1 MAPPYFLLHFLL
13 PLFTVV
19 PFTRA
24 ASQISPPVSL
34 PGCRNK
40 CGNITVPYPFGF
52 EPNCFR
58 EDSSQDFSL
67 VCNESYNPPRLFIS
81 GDDREITDISPRGQL
96 HILVTAK
103 RACYNSSGD
112 YISGTSASTYIAYGA
127 GRPFV
132 LSVSNNFYAVG
143 CPNQGYFVDAV
154 GYYVSGCVSA
164 CRPSQ
169 YSLGSTNGSCTG
181 VGCCQSSIP
190 SGLIYYEPYLQ
201 NFASSRNGIDP
212 ILFAN
217 HTNCS
222 YVFLADSN
230 WFQFDN
236 SYLTRTNDFKVK
248 VGMDWA
254 VRNVGNCSYAKR
266 NMTDFACRSLNHD
279 CYNSDNGAGYLCNC
293 SEGYQ
298 GNPYIT
304 EGCQDINECEL
315 KKEYPCYGDCTNTIG
330 GFNCT
335 CPRGTE
341 GNATTKDGCRKKD
354 NFTLALKIV
363 TGASVGVFLVAFA
376 GFWMYLG
383 MQKRRLI
390 RTRQQFF
397 EQNGGVLLR
406 QQMSSFKT
414 TTFKIYTKEELEK
427 ATNKFSEDR
436 VLGRGGHGI
445 VYKGIFEDGT
455 VAAIKR
461 SKLMEEQETKEF
473 AKEMLILAQ
482 INHKNVVKLLG
493 CCLEVEVPMLVY
505 EYISNGT
512 LYHYIHKNNINAPI
526 PLHERLRIAAE
537 SADALAYMHSSASPP
552 ILHGDVKTANILLDD
567 NFVAKVSDF
576 GASKLA
582 PNDEAEIATLVQ
594 GTCGYLDPEYLLT
607 CQLTDKS
614 DVYSFAVIILEL
626 LTRKKALYFEGPEE
640 DRSLASSFCV
650 ANKEGRF
657 IEILDGQ
664 VRDEIKLEVLEE
676 IGDLVMHCLNMN
688 REERPTMREVADT
701 LEKASK
707 FQKKSSNE
715 ENHVE
720 ETESLLG
727 DSVDI
732 YTRDSSM
739 SYSFA
744 QQAIFDME
752 SGRRR
757 L

>member
-1 MAPPYFLLHFLL
+1 MASSYSLLLLLL
-13 PLFTVV
+13 PLLTVV
-19 PFTRA
+19 LSMQAT
-24 ASQISPPVSL
+24 SQISPLVSL

-52 EPNCFR
+52 QNEPNCFR
-58 EDSSQDFSL
+58 ERFGL
-67 VCNESYNPPRLFIS
+67 FCNESYNPPRLFIP
-81 GDDREITDISPRGQL
+81 GYNQEVTEISPKGEL
-96 HILVTAK
+96 HISVTAK
-103 RACYNSSGD
+103 RSCYNSSGG
-112 YISGTSASTYIAYGA
+112 YINGTYMDTYIPLIGSPYL
-127 GRPFV
+127 F
-132 LSVSNNFYAVG
+132 SVGNSFFAVG
-143 CPNQGYFVDAV
+143 CPNQGYFVDAE

-164 CRPSQ
+164 CRPAEF
-169 YSLGSTNGSCTG
+169 SLGSTNGSCTG

-190 SGLIYYEPYLQ
+190 NGLDFYEPYLQ
-201 NFASSRNGIDP
+201 NFRSSRASGDP
-212 ILFAN
+212 IIFVN
-217 HTNCS
+217 PTNCS

-230 WFQFDN
+230 RFHFN
-236 SYLTRTNDFKVK
+236 KSYLTRIDDFKVQ
-248 VGMDWA
+248 VSIDWA
-254 VRNVGNCSYAKR
+254 VRNVGNCSYARR
-266 NMTDFACRSLNHD
+266 NMTDYACRSENHV
-279 CYNSDNGAGYLCNC
+279 CYDSDNGPGYLCKC
-293 SEGYQ
+293 SNGYQ

-304 EGCQDINECEL
+304 GGCEDINECEL
-315 KKEYPCYGDCTNTIG
+315 DYLCYGDCVNTIG
-330 GFNCT
+330 SYICT
-335 CPRGTE
+335 CRQGTE
-341 GNATTKDGCRKKD
+341 GDALMKNGCHKKD
-354 NFTLALKIV
+354 NFTLVLKII
-363 TGASVGVFLVAFA
+363 TGASVGVFLVGFA
-376 GFWMYLG
+376 SFWLYLG
-383 MQKRRLI
+383 MKKRRLI

-406 QQMSSFKT
+406 QQMSYFKT

-427 ATNKFSEDR
+427 ATNKFSEER

-445 VYKGIFEDGT
+445 VYKGILDDGT
-455 VAAIKR
+455 VAAIKK
-461 SKLMEEQETKEF
+461 SKLTEEQETKEF

-493 CCLEVEVPMLVY
+493 CCLEVEVPILVY

-576 GASKLA
+576 GSSKLA

-640 DRSLASSFCV
+640 NRSLASSFRV
-650 ANKEGRF
+650 AKKEGRF

-664 VRDEIKLEVLEE
+664 VRDEMKQEVLEE
-676 IGDLVMHCLNMN
+676 IGDLVVHCLNMN

-701 LEKASK
+701 LEKARRL
-707 FQKKSSNE
+707 QKQSSNE
-715 ENHVE
+715 ENHIE
-720 ETESLLG
+720 ETESLLVDELPLIWNQGG
-727 DSVDI
+727 DN
-732 YTRDSSM
+732 
-739 SYSFA
+739 FN
-744 QQAIFDME
+744 
-752 SGRRR
+752 
-757 L
+757 